1 MMSWKDF
8 PSIIGSLD
16 EFNKGVVWKELR
28 SIGVGMSDDL
38 GEGLFISVM
47 SLVNFILRILLVLTP
62 FAVVFVLVAILKFNA
77 RM

>member
-47 SLVNFILRILLVLTP
+47 SLGNFILRILLVLTP

>member
-1 MMSWKDF
+1 MSWKDF

-28 SIGVGMSDDL
+28 SIGVGMTDDL

-47 SLVNFILRILLVLTP
+47 SLVNFILRILLVLTAYVIQY
-62 FAVVFVLVAILKFNA
+62 FNSTLLKSTVYL
-77 RM
+77 

>member
-16 EFNKGVVWKELR
+16 EFNKGVVWKELH

>member
-1 MMSWKDF
+1 MMSWKDL